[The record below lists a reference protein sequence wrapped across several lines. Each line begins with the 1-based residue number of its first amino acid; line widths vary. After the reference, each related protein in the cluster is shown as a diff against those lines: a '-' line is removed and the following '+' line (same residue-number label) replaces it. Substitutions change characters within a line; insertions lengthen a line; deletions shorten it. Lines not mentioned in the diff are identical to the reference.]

1 MHKVLKVA
9 ESPRATEV
17 SMQDASDR
25 NQCHWR
31 NKATEKIE
39 RKQKQTR
46 QSQNE
51 LQRM

>member
-1 MHKVLKVA
+1 MREVLKVA

-31 NKATEKIE
+31 NTTTGKI
-39 RKQKQTR
+39 
-46 QSQNE
+46 
-51 LQRM
+51 

>member
-1 MHKVLKVA
+1 MGLQQKVITKMHKVLKVA

-31 NKATEKIE
+31 NKATEKI
-39 RKQKQTR
+39 
-46 QSQNE
+46 
-51 LQRM
+51 